1 MPNDSYQYQRANYRQ
16 LTARVEDSD
25 RLRYLA
31 EECGLTMVDLLGILS
46 HADRDVLDMIRG
58 MVSVKVGVRG

>member
-1 MPNDSYQYQRANYRQ
+1 MANSSYAYQRANYRQ
-16 LTARVEDSD
+16 ATARVEDYE

-46 HADRDVLDMIRG
+46 HADRDVIDMLRG
-58 MVSVKVGVRG
+58 MISVKFCVGG